1 MSIILASTSPYRRML
16 LERLGLD
23 FAVSAPKV
31 DETPRPQEGPAA
43 LVQRLARAKAG
54 AAAALHPRTLLIGA
68 DQAAALD
75 GAIIGKPGDHV
86 GASAQLRAVS
96 GQTLTFHTG
105 LCVLDGRTGGS
116 REHVDVTRVHF
127 RALSEPEIERYLRTE
142 QPYNCA
148 GSFKAE
154 GLGISLFERI
164 ESQDPTALVGLP
176 LIVLCRFLREFGIS
190 LP

>member
-1 MSIILASTSPYRRML
+1 MSIILASASPHRRML
-16 LERLGLD
+16 LQRLGLD
-23 FAVSAPKV
+23 FAVSAPEV

-54 AAAALHPRTLLIGA
+54 AAAALHPRALLIGA

-86 GASAQLRAVS
+86 RASAQLRAVA

-105 LCVLDGRTGGS
+105 LCVLDGRMGGS

-127 RALSEPEIERYLRTE
+127 RALGEPEIERYLRTE

-148 GSFKAE
+148 GSFKSE

-176 LIVLCRFLREFGIS
+176 LIMLCRFLREFGIS